1 MATDTLVFVS
11 CADSGELHVLRLAS
25 DSGQL
30 RTEQVL
36 ALGGQLMPM
45 ALSPNGTRLYVA
57 RRSDPLAVVT
67 LAVDA
72 RAGRA
77 EMLAEAP
84 LPASMAHLATDNT
97 GRWLLSASYGADLVA
112 VQAIAADGVVAAGRG
127 ATTYATGRH
136 AHSALVSPGNRFVL
150 AASLGG
156 GQLHRY
162 LFDAA
167 TGVGHAH
174 VLAHFIQRLRAPMR
188 RNVGRR
194 RAYAHGLQAQAPR
207 HQARA
212 VG

>member
-72 RAGRA
+72 RAGCA
-77 EMLAEAP
+77 EVLSEAA

-127 ATTYATGRH
+127 ATTCAT
-136 AHSALVSPGNRFVL
+136 N
-150 AASLGG
+150 
-156 GQLHRY
+156 
-162 LFDAA
+162 
-167 TGVGHAH
+167 
-174 VLAHFIQRLRAPMR
+174 
-188 RNVGRR
+188 
-194 RAYAHGLQAQAPR
+194 
-207 HQARA
+207 
-212 VG
+212 